1 MAVARG
7 AGGGSASGG
16 VSTGKTVQPADNRT
30 LQANGVMKTNSVSS
44 VKSGGLTASSGKG
57 KSSGGKRKVTYINN
71 GARAAG
77 AAESTTPKV
86 TPGTTPDYY
95 VRMQKYYQKMYD
107 EQVAANNAAAEKAGD
122 QARQETEAQLAA
134 LGEQYKG
141 TNRQLYRDYMNSRRT
156 LPQELAARGY
166 SGGLSESSMLR
177 LSNAYEEGLNENER
191 ARLAQETSYNLSLA
205 RQLFDARAKA
215 DEANLQAG
223 QQRYTNLAAIRQAM
237 YKDQQQR
244 AATMAAAGD
253 FTEYA
258 RLGFSKSE
266 IRYLREMWKRMN
278 PDLA

>member
-1 MAVARG
+1 
-7 AGGGSASGG
+7 
-16 VSTGKTVQPADNRT
+16 
-30 LQANGVMKTNSVSS
+30 
-44 VKSGGLTASSGKG
+44 
-57 KSSGGKRKVTYINN
+57 
-71 GARAAG
+71 
-77 AAESTTPKV
+77 
-86 TPGTTPDYY
+86 
-95 VRMQKYYQKMYD
+95 
-107 EQVAANNAAAEKAGD
+107 
-122 QARQETEAQLAA
+122 
-134 LGEQYKG
+134 
-141 TNRQLYRDYMNSRRT
+141 MNSRRT